1 MKLALSLILAL
12 ALVFTGGSSWVDT
25 SDKIVAH
32 AGGAQPQTLRE
43 AVECCTDDRIITAM
57 ALAFQPSPFHCSPLV
72 NSLIHRSANETNPI
86 RAPLSIYKLN
96 AAFLI

>member
-1 MKLALSLILAL
+1 MKLAISVILAL
-12 ALVFTGGSSWVDT
+12 ALVFTGASSWVDT

-57 ALAFQPSPFHCSPLV
+57 ALAFQPSPFHCRPSISFLF
-72 NSLIHRSANETNPI
+72 HRSAQGTSSI
-86 RAPLSIYKLN
+86 RAHLNIYKLN